1 MMTTATTMMTM
12 ATTTT
17 TTHIV
22 AIAVGIALVVKRW
35 RTIGEDILVS
45 ALLFCLEL

>member
-1 MMTTATTMMTM
+1 MTTAN
-12 ATTTT
+12 
-17 TTHIV
+17 IV
-22 AIAVGIALVVKRW
+22 AIAIAVGIALVVKRW